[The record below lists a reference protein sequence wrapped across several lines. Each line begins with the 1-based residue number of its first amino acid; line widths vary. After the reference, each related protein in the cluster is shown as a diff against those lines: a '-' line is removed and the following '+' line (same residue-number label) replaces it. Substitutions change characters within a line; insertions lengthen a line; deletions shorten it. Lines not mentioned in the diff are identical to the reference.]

1 MTYSFDVILVVT
13 MGIREVI
20 RRYVPTVYSILNTSI
35 CELDI
40 LKSFI
45 GLYSFFTLL
54 RLIIYTGKGG
64 TGKTVTSCATAIKM
78 AERNYK
84 TLVISA
90 DPAHTLSD
98 ALMMP
103 DVGHDSKQV
112 LPNLTALQIDP
123 VAEMSRQYNTIL
135 SYTAAL
141 FSSKGIDET
150 LAYEIAML
158 PGMTQLFSLLKVEEV
173 DRARTFDAVVLDMP
187 ASGEALRYLYFPK
200 LVGSIGRKLTGLA
213 GLFSGFA
220 KVFQPLANFPTP
232 TKDVIQSEMDLLDRL
247 NALSDIINNNNRTS
261 VRLVANPDTFSIENA
276 KRVLM
281 STSLYGINVDMAV
294 INKIMATSSDEY
306 YAKWASFQRSKVEEA
321 KANLYGT
328 ELRGIDMLRRH
339 GEMLFGSDDPSK
351 IFYHG
356 EPYMFVKQGTAINM
370 TVQVPFTEKDDFSI
384 ERYGDQLTITVKTVT
399 GRIANVV
406 PLPVATAGMK
416 LAKAKLLNHKLN
428 VQFEKETL

>member
-1 MTYSFDVILVVT
+1 
-13 MGIREVI
+13 
-20 RRYVPTVYSILNTSI
+20 
-35 CELDI
+35 
-40 LKSFI
+40 
-45 GLYSFFTLL
+45 L
-54 RLIIYTGKGG
+54 RLIVYTGKGG

-78 AERNYK
+78 AEHDYE

-98 ALMMP
+98 AFMMP
-103 DVGHDSKQV
+103 EVGHEPRQV
-112 LPNLTALQIDP
+112 LPKLTALQIDP
-123 VAEMSRQYNTIL
+123 VTEMNRQYNTIL

-173 DRARTFDAVVLDMP
+173 ERAKTFDAVVLDMP

-213 GLFSGFA
+213 SLFSGLA
-220 KVFQPLANFPTP
+220 RVFQPFAKIPTP
-232 TKDVIQSEMDLLDRL
+232 TKNVIQSEMELLDRL
-247 NALSDIINNNNRTS
+247 NALADIINNNDRTS

-294 INKIMATSSDEY
+294 INKIMAGSSDEY
-306 YAKWASFQRSKVEEA
+306 YARWASFQRSKVEEA
-321 KANLYGT
+321 KANFYPLPVREVQLYGT

-339 GEMLFGSDDPSK
+339 GEVLFGSDDPAK

-356 EPYMFVKQGTAINM
+356 EPYIFVNEGTAINM

-384 ERYGDQLTITVKTVT
+384 ERYGDQLTITVSTVT

-406 PLPVATAGMK
+406 PLPVATAGMR
-416 LAKAKLLNHKLN
+416 LVKAKLLNHKLN
-428 VQFEKETL
+428 VQFGKEAL

>member
-1 MTYSFDVILVVT
+1 LH
-13 MGIREVI
+13 
-20 RRYVPTVYSILNTSI
+20 
-35 CELDI
+35 
-40 LKSFI
+40 
-45 GLYSFFTLL
+45 SFFILL

-64 TGKTVTSCATAIKM
+64 TGKTVTSCATAIKV
-78 AERNYK
+78 AEHNYE

-90 DPAHTLSD
+90 DPAHTLVD
-98 ALMMP
+98 AFMMP
-103 DVGHDSKQV
+103 NIGHDPKQV

-123 VAEMSRQYNTIL
+123 VVEMSRQYNTIL

-158 PGMTQLFSLLKVEEV
+158 PGMTQLFSFLKVEEV
-173 DRARTFDAVVLDMP
+173 DREKTFDVVILDMP

-220 KVFQPLANFPTP
+220 KIFQPLAKFPTP
-232 TKDVIQSEMDLLDRL
+232 TKDVMQSEMELFDRL

-261 VRLVANPDTFSIENA
+261 IRLVANPDTFSIENA

-281 STSLYGINVDMAV
+281 STSIYGINVDMAI
-294 INKIMATSSDEY
+294 INKIMASSSDEY
-306 YAKWASFQRSKVEEA
+306 YAKWATFHKSKVEEA
-321 KANLYGT
+321 KANFYPLPVREAELYGT
-328 ELRGIDMLRRH
+328 ELRGIDMLRKH
-339 GEMLFGSDDPSK
+339 GEILFGSDDPSK

-356 EPYMFVKQGTAINM
+356 EPYIFVKEGTGINM
-370 TVQVPFTEKDDFSI
+370 TVQVPFSEKDDFSI
-384 ERYGDQLTITVKTVT
+384 ERYGDQLTITVKTTT
-399 GRIANVV
+399 GQIASVV

-416 LAKAKLLNHKLN
+416 LVKAKLLNQKLK
-428 VQFEKETL
+428 VQFDKEPL